1 MDTEQL
7 KERYLPL
14 LKRNW
19 IPLLLG
25 LIGLLLLSYGLI
37 SLLSSN
43 EKDTVVIE
51 KSEDNNVSSKIK
63 VDVEGAVVK
72 PGVYELDNTA
82 RIQDA
87 LIAAGGFSASADR
100 TIVSKKLNLASRLV
114 DGSKIY
120 IPQKGEETILTS
132 SGSVEGTININSA
145 TAEQLDTLSGI
156 GPTTAEKIINLRP
169 YSSLED
175 LVTKKA
181 VSQKVFDSIKDKI
194 SL

>member
-87 LIAAGGFSASADR
+87 LIAAGGFSALADR
-100 TIVSKKLNLASRLV
+100 TIVSKKLNLASKLV

-132 SGSVEGTININSA
+132 SGSVEGAININSA

>member
-37 SLLSSN
+37 SLLSSS

-63 VDVEGAVVK
+63 VDIEGAVVN

-100 TIVSKKLNLASRLV
+100 TIVSKKLNLASRLI

-169 YSSLED
+169 YSSLGD

>member
-120 IPQKGEETILTS
+120 IPQKGEEMILTS

-194 SL
+194 NL